1 MSSEPIREET
11 GATDK
16 GKRLALMMSMGFGY
30 FKAKKAL
37 EEHGWDVDDAIANMI
52 NSTGI
57 DTKASATNETG
68 TMSTKEATHAVMSSV
83 AQNENPH
90 LSPDHRNVKSLKRE
104 TRHSHKHFEQVQDAT
119 HSSPAAIETGDSPP
133 TQTSA
138 KQDPPG
144 NTIEGHEYEND
155 ADESTTQEQSWV
167 SFEKEKHVVSNEDV
181 EEDIGRNANVAR
193 LTSTPA
199 PFREGDDEN
208 SSAAWDSLM
217 QDTISTKPYLAVA
230 ETISV
235 PELVSTTLQPPAMS
249 VVTSPIEL
257 AQLPSEDG
265 IASNAEKEDESAIE
279 RSYGGPTKRR
289 SLQVIAVALLVFIG
303 LVVGLSVSLMPN
315 TESLS
320 EPVAGRGSPTA
331 SPAPTSQRPEPST
344 SAPSLATGNE
354 TIHSPTTEPSQ
365 SPADSQT
372 LEPTTSTTPPT
383 REPTT
388 LPTPLSTMPPPTTP
402 NTLPT
407 SPPTLRPTL
416 TTEPPTVPVTDRPT
430 PSPTSGLTIQPTVLP
445 TVPPTVSPTREPTSP
460 STVSPTVIPT
470 SSQPPQEDTQV
481 EGAKMVLSGASRLD
495 QDAMKAWIDVTAAFI
510 LKHVNQTLQEADSSY
525 RIDVR
530 ILLSSQTETNNE
542 ELTLIFS
549 VYFTIESSLGFHDAG
564 EYVLEAFDDKDAYIK
579 ELQNSDSSFENVYD
593 VSLVMP

>member
-265 IASNAEKEDESAIE
+265 IASNAEKEDQSAIE

-320 EPVAGRGSPTA
+320 EPVAGRGSLTA

-344 SAPSLATGNE
+344 SAPSLAN
-354 TIHSPTTEPSQ
+354 SPTTEPSQ

-407 SPPTLRPTL
+407 SPTLRPTL